1 MAVKQLL
8 GMSLVFALN
17 IWISAAAEEA
27 STDSDA
33 PPYTFVKGQP
43 GKASQIN
50 DNFKGIYQRVGELE
64 RLIKASEKATTAAV
78 DCTENPSALREFFL
92 TDAAASNSTSITVT
106 ITGSCLGGLFWI
118 AKVVTLIGA
127 DSDAKIYTPADDLG
141 PNPAQVVGTGFGGFL
156 GLRNLRIE
164 SVRSRGGHSVMGYMG
179 GNIFLNDVTLNMN
192 NVSLEKGTSSDFSG
206 GLALIRGSRANL
218 AEGSF
223 LKISSNSQGIF
234 VNSAS
239 SLVLKEGSEVDV
251 KGGHRGLYFRQ
262 GSTLFDR
269 TKSFSLQGSIYAIDS
284 KGNSIWDRD
293 YGAGQLTLD
302 GNVNFQD
309 SVFVSENNNASQSY
323 NGEAASVMTHTNGEF
338 EIRSSR
344 FVTEKLT
351 IAGDLVGNRAD
362 IEIMESL
369 VTGVGG
375 SVKLTESD
383 MSLGFTDTPNP
394 SPKVELL
401 NSNLTAGFSVTSLE
415 LSCEGY
421 STVKTADGLLLTG
434 SNAVCQ

>member
-8 GMSLVFALN
+8 GMFLIFALN
-17 IWISAAAEEA
+17 FSISAAAEEA
-27 STDSDA
+27 SSDSDA

-78 DCTENPSALREFFL
+78 DCTENPSALREFFA
-92 TDAAASNSTSITVT
+92 TDSAASNNTSITVT

-156 GLRNLRIE
+156 GLRDLTIE
-164 SVRSRGGHSVMGYMG
+164 SVRSRSGHSVTGYMG
-179 GNIFLNDVTLNMN
+179 GNIFLNNVTLSVN
-192 NVSLEKGTSSDFSG
+192 NTTQDKSSASAFSG
-206 GLALIRGSRANL
+206 GLGLIVGSRANL
-218 AEGSF
+218 AGGSF
-223 LKISSNSQGIF
+223 LKISSNSQGIY

-239 SLVLKEGSEVDV
+239 SLVLLEGSEVDV
-251 KGGHRGLYFRQ
+251 KGGDRGLYFRE

-309 SVFVSENNNASQSY
+309 SVFVSENNGTDATS
-323 NGEAASVMTHTNGEF
+323 AITHTNGEF
-338 EIRSSR
+338 KIRSSR

-351 IAGDLVGNRAD
+351 VAGDLVGNRAD
-362 IEIMESL
+362 IEITQSL
-369 VTGVGG
+369 VTDVDG
-375 SVKLTESD
+375 SLKLTESD
-383 MSLGFTDTPNP
+383 MLLGFTDTPTP

-401 NSNLTAGFSVTSLE
+401 NSNLTAGFGVTSLE

-421 STVKTADGLLLTG
+421 STVKTADGLLRTG
-434 SNAVCQ
+434 SNSVCQ

>member
-1 MAVKQLL
+1 
-8 GMSLVFALN
+8 
-17 IWISAAAEEA
+17 
-27 STDSDA
+27 
-33 PPYTFVKGQP
+33 
-43 GKASQIN
+43 
-50 DNFKGIYQRVGELE
+50 
-64 RLIKASEKATTAAV
+64 
-78 DCTENPSALREFFL
+78 
-92 TDAAASNSTSITVT
+92 
-106 ITGSCLGGLFWI
+106 
-118 AKVVTLIGA
+118 
-127 DSDAKIYTPADDLG
+127 
-141 PNPAQVVGTGFGGFL
+141 
-156 GLRNLRIE
+156 
-164 SVRSRGGHSVMGYMG
+164 MGYMG
-179 GNIFLNDVTLNMN
+179 GNIFLNNVTLNMN

-218 AEGSF
+218 AKGSF

-239 SLVLKEGSEVDV
+239 SLVLNEGSEVDV
-251 KGGHRGLYFRQ
+251 KGGHRGLYFLQ

-309 SVFVSENNNASQSY
+309 SVFVSANYCFGPKPPITQ
-323 NGEAASVMTHTNGEF
+323 TNGEF
-338 EIRSSR
+338 KIRSSR
-344 FVTEKLT
+344 FLANKLT
-351 IAGDLVGNRAD
+351 VAGDLVGNRAD
-362 IEIMESL
+362 IEIIQSL

-383 MSLGFTDTPNP
+383 MLLGFTDTPNP

>member
-8 GMSLVFALN
+8 GMFLVFALN
-17 IWISAAAEEA
+17 FSISAAAEEA
-27 STDSDA
+27 SSDSDA

-64 RLIKASEKATTAAV
+64 RLLKASEKATTAAV
-78 DCTENPSALREFFL
+78 DCTENPSALREFFA

-141 PNPAQVVGTGFGGFL
+141 PNPTQVVGTGFGGYL
-156 GLRNLRIE
+156 VLRNLIIE
-164 SVRSRGGHSVMGYMG
+164 SVRNEGHLVVGYMG
-179 GNIFLNDVTLNMN
+179 GNIFLNNVTLNM
-192 NVSLEKGTSSDFSG
+192 SSPADYSYVG
-206 GLALIRGSRANL
+206 GLGVFRGSTARL
-218 AEGSF
+218 AAGSF
-223 LKISSNSQGIF
+223 LKISSPHSGIE
-234 VNSAS
+234 VMDSS
-239 SLVLKEGSEVDV
+239 SLELQEGSQVDV
-251 KGGHRGLYFRQ
+251 KGGNEAINLRNG
-262 GSTLFDR
+262 GSLFDR
-269 TKSFSLQGSIYAIDS
+269 TESFSLQSSNYAIDS
-284 KGNSIWDRD
+284 ASNSVWDRE
-293 YGAGQLTLD
+293 YACGQLTLD

-309 SVFVSENNNASQSY
+309 SVFVSENNCIDITPITQI
-323 NGEAASVMTHTNGEF
+323 NGEF
-338 EIRSSR
+338 KIRSSR
-344 FVTEKLT
+344 FVAEKLT
-351 IAGDLVGNRAD
+351 VAGDLVGNRAD
-362 IEIMESL
+362 IEITQSL

-383 MSLGFTDTPNP
+383 LLLGFTDTPTP

-421 STVKTADGLLLTG
+421 STVKTDDGLLLTG

>member
-8 GMSLVFALN
+8 GMFLVFALN
-17 IWISAAAEEA
+17 FSISAAAEEA
-27 STDSDA
+27 SSDSDA

-64 RLIKASEKATTAAV
+64 RLLTASEKATTAEV
-78 DCTENPSALREFFL
+78 DCTENPSALREFFA
-92 TDAAASNSTSITVT
+92 TDAAGSNSTSITVT

-156 GLRNLRIE
+156 GLRNLIIE
-164 SVRSRGGHSVMGYMG
+164 SVRNEGHLVVGYMG
-179 GNIFLNDVTLNMN
+179 GNIFLNNVTLNM
-192 NVSLEKGTSSDFSG
+192 SSPDYSYVG
-206 GLALIRGSRANL
+206 GLGVFRGSTARL
-218 AEGSF
+218 AAGSF
-223 LKISSNSQGIF
+223 LKISS
-234 VNSAS
+234 SAS
-239 SLVLKEGSEVDV
+239 GIEVMDSSSLELQERSQVDV
-251 KGGHRGLYFRQ
+251 KGDNQAINLRKG
-262 GSTLFDR
+262 GSVFDR
-269 TKSFSLQGSIYAIDS
+269 TKSFSLQSSNYAINS
-284 KGNSIWDRD
+284 AGNSVWDRD
-293 YGAGQLTLD
+293 YGCGQLTLD

-309 SVFVSENNNASQSY
+309 SVFVSENNCIDITPITQI
-323 NGEAASVMTHTNGEF
+323 NGEF
-338 EIRSSR
+338 KIRSSR
-344 FVTEKLT
+344 FVAEKLT
-351 IAGDLVGNRAD
+351 VAGDLVGNRAD
-362 IEIMESL
+362 IEIIQSL

-383 MSLGFTDTPNP
+383 MLLVFTDTPNP

-421 STVKTADGLLLTG
+421 STVKTDDGLLLTG